1 MASNDDCRIP
11 DARRSR
17 RRHALATA
25 LLLLAGGL
33 IGPAAAGIIS
43 VPGALG
49 NFIYDDGRLDYSP
62 SLADQTVVVTA
73 QNRVRLIQ
81 RDRGDDGAV
90 PAVIAG
96 LPVQL
101 DLRAD
106 VAGRKLLSGHF
117 NIFGSLTPAAE
128 IEPTELTARTLRAM
142 ESNDDTAMFDFLLT
156 DKKVSGGL
164 ARRYWNIGLFV
175 PVAGIS
181 DQDWAELF
189 GRPGSLMNLQR
200 RAEDGGPS
208 APVNTNPAPGTV
220 LLLLAALP
228 LLALRRRLRLDR
240 C

>member
-11 DARRSR
+11 GAPRSR
-17 RRHALATA
+17 RRYAPAIALV
-25 LLLLAGGL
+25 LLAGGL

-43 VPGALG
+43 VPEALG
-49 NFIYDDGRLDYSP
+49 NFIYEDGRIDYSP

-73 QNRVRLIQ
+73 ENRVRLAP
-81 RDRGDDGAV
+81 RDSRDHGA
-90 PAVIAG
+90 AAAAIAG
-96 LPVQL
+96 LPAQL

-117 NIFGSLTPAAE
+117 NIFGSLTPAAD

-142 ESNDDTAMFDFLLT
+142 EANDDTAMFDFLLA

-181 DQDWAELF
+181 DEDLAELF
-189 GRPGSLMNLQR
+189 GRPGSLMNLQL

-208 APVNTNPAPGTV
+208 APVNTNPAPATV
-220 LLLLAALP
+220 WLLLAALP
-228 LLALRRRLRLDR
+228 LLALRRHLRLDR
-240 C
+240 R